1 MVFQPSDTS
10 AELRIHLSDDSLE
23 VEETKDAFV
32 ALSISTSSVYLG
44 VSAGSVDSVTVS
56 ILDE

>member
-23 VEETKDAFV
+23 VEEAKDVLV
-32 ALSISTSSVYLG
+32 ALSISTSSVHLG

-56 ILDE
+56 ILNE